1 MQSVR
6 EYHRELR
13 MDFESEME
21 EDIKSIQLYIAVIC
35 PLQNYAVSGSI
46 LLKLQTTYS
55 TVTMIKRMRPK
66 KKYMCHQ
73 LTHSLYSF
81 WSMIY

>member
-21 EDIKSIQLYIAVIC
+21 EDIKSIQLYTAVIC

-46 LLKLQTTYS
+46 LL
-55 TVTMIKRMRPK
+55 
-66 KKYMCHQ
+66 Q
-73 LTHSLYSF
+73 L
-81 WSMIY
+81 

>member
-1 MQSVR
+1 MITRNLSGLIFSGEFMQSVR

-21 EDIKSIQLYIAVIC
+21 EDIKSIQLYTTVIC

-46 LLKLQTTYS
+46 LL
-55 TVTMIKRMRPK
+55 
-66 KKYMCHQ
+66 Q
-73 LTHSLYSF
+73 L
-81 WSMIY
+81 

>member
-1 MQSVR
+1 MIFSGEFMPSVR

-21 EDIKSIQLYIAVIC
+21 EDIKSIQLYTTVIC

-46 LLKLQTTYS
+46 LLKL
-55 TVTMIKRMRPK
+55 
-66 KKYMCHQ
+66 
-73 LTHSLYSF
+73 
-81 WSMIY
+81 

>member
-1 MQSVR
+1 MQSLK

-35 PLQNYAVSGSI
+35 PLQNYAVSVSI
-46 LLKLQTTYS
+46 LLKL
-55 TVTMIKRMRPK
+55 
-66 KKYMCHQ
+66 
-73 LTHSLYSF
+73 
-81 WSMIY
+81 